1 MHKDESTLLGP
12 FREKSVLNFFMNNIG
27 NKDQFTK
34 AKDVSTIKD
43 RLKEYNVTFLHSLAG
58 QCVATYVLGIRDR
71 HPGNFMLQ
79 NETGKFFHIDFGHF
93 LGWGKKKLG
102 FLRDREPFILSNEL
116 HYFLK
121 YFCQIDIRPKFTEE
135 Q

>member
-12 FREKSVLNFFMNNIG
+12 FREKSVLNFFMKNIG

-34 AKDVSTIKD
+34 AKDISTIKD

-102 FLRDREPFILSNEL
+102 F
-116 HYFLK
+116 
-121 YFCQIDIRPKFTEE
+121 
-135 Q
+135 